1 MDDVETQAVDRRS
14 RKHSQRKAEL
24 VAAAWELARQ
34 RGLAGIS
41 QREVAECL
49 DLVQSSLYTYFAS
62 KNDLYDAMFA
72 DGNRT
77 LLERMEALELPGDPV
92 EALKEGT
99 REVVR
104 FFTEDPM
111 RYQLLYQR
119 TLPGFEPS
127 PEAYALAQQFYEWHR
142 RLARAA
148 GIRTQA
154 QMDVFVALV
163 AGLTDVQLANEPDG
177 NRWVKHL
184 DWVLDMYLREIAN
197 R

>member
-1 MDDVETQAVDRRS
+1 
-14 RKHSQRKAEL
+14 
-24 VAAAWELARQ
+24 
-34 RGLAGIS
+34 
-41 QREVAECL
+41 
-49 DLVQSSLYTYFAS
+49 
-62 KNDLYDAMFA
+62 
-72 DGNRT
+72 
-77 LLERMEALELPGDPV
+77 MEALELPADPV
-92 EALKEGT
+92 EALKAGT
-99 REVVR
+99 REVVH
-104 FFTEDPM
+104 FFTEDPV

-127 PEAYALAQQFYEWHR
+127 PDAYALAQQFYEWHR

-184 DWVLDMYLREIAN
+184 DWVLDMYLRETAN